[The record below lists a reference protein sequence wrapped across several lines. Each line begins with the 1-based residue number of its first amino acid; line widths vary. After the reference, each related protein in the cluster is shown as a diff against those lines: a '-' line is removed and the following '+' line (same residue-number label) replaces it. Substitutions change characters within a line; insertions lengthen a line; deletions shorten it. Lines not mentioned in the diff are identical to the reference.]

1 MRLLA
6 VTVLLFALLAA
17 LADAH
22 VTVIPS
28 AARPGETRTLT
39 FRVLNERSD
48 ATTVGIDLF
57 IPAGVTAKAADRRGW
72 TKVDKGSQVTWTAD
86 APADAISGEQSK
98 DFEVT
103 VGPLPDAKQVVFKVL
118 QHYSTGEVVRWIQDP
133 EPGADRP
140 APVLQLTATGKPSTS
155 GGSSSAA
162 TGWAVIAVLVA
173 LAVGG
178 AAFILRRR
186 GRAA

>member
-6 VTVLLFALLAA
+6 LTAVLFALLAP

-57 IPAGVTAKAADRRGW
+57 IPAGVTARAADRRGW

-103 VGPLPDAKQVVFKVL
+103 VGPLPDAEQVVFKVL
-118 QHYSTGEVVRWIQDP
+118 QRYSSGEVVRWIQDP

-155 GGSSSAA
+155 GGSSAA
-162 TGWAVIAVLVA
+162 VGWAVIAVLVVIA
-173 LAVGG
+173 LGG
-178 AAFILRRR
+178 AAFVLRRR
-186 GRAA
+186 A